1 MGKHAI
7 LCVDDEVII
16 LLSMIQELKRSFGS
30 RFVYEQAIDAESAL
44 ETINDLEA
52 DGVTVILV
60 ISDWLMPGIKG
71 DEFIDL
77 VHQRYPAIKAVMVT
91 GHADREV
98 IDRVLEGGSVVA
110 VLEKPWQT
118 SELAAVIERC
128 CIDD

>member
-1 MGKHAI
+1 MGKCAI

-44 ETINDLEA
+44 ETINELEA

-77 VHQRYPAIKAVMVT
+77 VHKRYPAIKAVMVT

-98 IDRVLEGGSVVA
+98 IDRVIESGSVVA
-110 VLEKPWQT
+110 VLEKPWRT

-128 CIDD
+128 CIDE

>member
-1 MGKHAI
+1 MGKRAI

-44 ETINDLEA
+44 ETINELEA

-110 VLEKPWQT
+110 VLEKPWRT

>member
-1 MGKHAI
+1 MGKRAI

-44 ETINDLEA
+44 ETINELEA

-77 VHQRYPAIKAVMVT
+77 VHKRYPAIKAVMVT

-98 IDRVLEGGSVVA
+98 IDRVIESGSVVA
-110 VLEKPWQT
+110 VLEKPWRT

-128 CIDD
+128 CIDE

>member
-1 MGKHAI
+1 MGKRAI

-91 GHADREV
+91 GHADGEV

-110 VLEKPWQT
+110 VLEKPWRT

>member
-1 MGKHAI
+1 MGKRAI

-110 VLEKPWQT
+110 VLEKPWRT